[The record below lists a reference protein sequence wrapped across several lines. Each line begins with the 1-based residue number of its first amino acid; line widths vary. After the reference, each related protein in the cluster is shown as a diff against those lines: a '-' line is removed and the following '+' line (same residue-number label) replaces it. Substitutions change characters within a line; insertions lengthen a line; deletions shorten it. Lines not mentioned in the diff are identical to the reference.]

1 MDSKKRRTFRAYF
14 GGKVSSLLTKAQQ
27 KILKRSKGKF
37 YHLLEREGI
46 DLSKEELK
54 YIKN

>member
-1 MDSKKRRTFRAYF
+1 MPLTRT
-14 GGKVSSLLTKAQQ
+14 QQ

-46 DLSKEELK
+46 DLDKEELK